1 MLQYNIVMQNER
13 GFVQMTLEDL
23 SNIIEHKI
31 NQNKDFIKF
40 TFYELRVKHNLS
52 EDDSNIAIKLIK
64 QKLSN
69 YGYNVYLTGQK
80 YIYNSKE
87 NIVPTN
93 ILLIAIKSPTIK

>member
-64 QKLSN
+64 QKLKTWVFGNHRTASA
-69 YGYNVYLTGQK
+69 
-80 YIYNSKE
+80 
-87 NIVPTN
+87 
-93 ILLIAIKSPTIK
+93 ILF

>member
-1 MLQYNIVMQNER
+1 MQNER

-40 TFYELRVKHNLS
+40 TFYELRVKYNLS
-52 EDDSNIAIKLIK
+52 EEDCDTTIKLIK

-69 YGYNVYLTGQK
+69 YGYNVYLTGEK
-80 YIYNSKE
+80 YKYNFVE
-87 NIVPTN
+87 NTVPIN
-93 ILLIAIKSPTIK
+93 ILLVAIKSPT

>member
-1 MLQYNIVMQNER
+1 
-13 GFVQMTLEDL
+13 MTLEFL
-23 SNIIEHKI
+23 NEFIEYKI

-40 TFYELRVKHNLS
+40 TFYELRVKYNLS

-93 ILLIAIKSPTIK
+93 ILLIAIKSPT

>member
-1 MLQYNIVMQNER
+1 
-13 GFVQMTLEDL
+13 MTLEFL
-23 SNIIEHKI
+23 NELIEYKI
-31 NQNKDFIKF
+31 NQNKDFIQF
-40 TFYELRVKHNLS
+40 TFYELRVKYNLS

-87 NIVPTN
+87 NIVHTN
-93 ILLIAIKSPTIK
+93 ILLIAIKSTT

>member
-1 MLQYNIVMQNER
+1 
-13 GFVQMTLEDL
+13 MTLEFL
-23 SNIIEHKI
+23 NELIEYKI

-40 TFYELRVKHNLS
+40 TFYELRVKYNLS

-93 ILLIAIKSPTIK
+93 ILLIAIKSPT

>member
-64 QKLSN
+64 QKLSKF
-69 YGYNVYLTGQK
+69 LMFLQMQK
-80 YIYNSKE
+80 EEFYF
-87 NIVPTN
+87 IVRQVK
-93 ILLIAIKSPTIK
+93 IELELFLHLF